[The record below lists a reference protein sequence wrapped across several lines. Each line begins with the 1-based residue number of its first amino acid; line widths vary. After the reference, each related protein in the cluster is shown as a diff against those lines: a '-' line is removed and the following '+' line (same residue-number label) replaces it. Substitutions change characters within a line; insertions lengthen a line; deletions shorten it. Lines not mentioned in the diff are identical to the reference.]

1 MDNFTFSLQALA
13 TSLKLTT
20 LALLRHQ
27 VMWGFALGLVA
38 STLVYA
44 FVASENPRCI
54 PAMMTRDERDA
65 FMALAVRSPQ
75 GTYKTS
81 FLSFQREYNKIRFI
95 FYTALLAFLLVVAIA
110 LLRY

>member
-1 MDNFTFSLQALA
+1 MDQFTFSVQALA

-27 VMWGFALGLVA
+27 VMWGFSLGFVA

-44 FVASENPRCI
+44 FIVSENPRSL
-54 PAMMTRDERDA
+54 PTLLTQNERDS
-65 FMALAVRSPQ
+65 FLALANKTPQ
-75 GTYKTS
+75 GTFKTS
-81 FLSFQREYNKIRFI
+81 FLNFQREYNKMRFI
-95 FYTALLAFLLVVAIA
+95 FYTAVLAFLVVVAIA